1 VPRPDDWLP
10 HPALHTV
17 PVPGHLAGCAVV
29 GRHGADNGGDRDDH
43 EEDDKR
49 PVTLAD
55 LHDHLVG
62 TRAGWL

>member
-1 VPRPDDWLP
+1 
-10 HPALHTV
+10 
-17 PVPGHLAGCAVV
+17 VV
-29 GRHGADNGGDRDDH
+29 GRHGADNGRDDH